1 MSWGA
6 SPACAEGTIE
16 GYIPSRPFRLHSP
29 SATAKIDAQPS
40 AARRVAVLMPTL
52 DAGPRFDAVLR
63 ALADQ
68 QPALQRLAIID
79 SGSSDGTVAKAQA
92 AGLTV
97 CPIAPSTFNHGATR
111 QMAIEQL
118 AGDAAFVV
126 FLTQDAVLA
135 NPQAITCL
143 LGAFDDSSV
152 AAAYGRQ
159 LPHADATPVAAH
171 ARLFNYPPQSA
182 TRTLADADRL
192 GLKACFLSNSF
203 AAYRVSA
210 LQQVGGFA
218 PGLILGEDM
227 HLAARLMLA
236 GHAVRYQGDA
246 IVYHS
251 HNYSCLQEFQRY
263 FDTVFSMPNKTG
275 CCGTLVAPAVKDGN
289 SWFLKWAICCNMHSG
304 VCQRLVSAP
313 CSSCLPTG
321 WGAATTACPV
331 PGSVRFPC
339 TKGSGHERA

>member
-263 FDTVFSMPNKTG
+263 FDTGVFHAQQDWLLRDFGGASREGWKFLVSEVGYLLQHAFWRLPEAGVRTVLKLLAYRLGRRHDRLPRAWQRAFSMHKG
-275 CCGTLVAPAVKDGN
+275 
-289 SWFLKWAICCNMHSG
+289 FWA
-304 VCQRLVSAP
+304 
-313 CSSCLPTG
+313 
-321 WGAATTACPV
+321 
-331 PGSVRFPC
+331 
-339 TKGSGHERA
+339 